1 MDREAGL
8 RDHLPDEGCLAHLAR
23 SGDDLDVATPLPNAR
38 EQRFEG
44 RSATGRQSERAHLRR
59 FAQHVEQ
66 NYSTF

>member
-1 MDREAGL
+1 MDREAGF
-8 RDHLPDEGCLAHLAR
+8 RSDLPDEGRLAHLAR

-44 RSATGRQSERAHLRR
+44 GTAKGRQSERARLRR